1 MRRALPGLLFLALT
15 ASSLHAAD
23 DAPQWARDAAA
34 QAVPSYAAKVNSVV
48 LLQEEVVT
56 VDADGRRV
64 MRERGAIKILQ
75 SGGESIEAYRTYNTK
90 TGRIQNFQGWLLPPA
105 GKATAYAKNRIADVA
120 LSRDYVYDEAR
131 AKVLECGSAAPGS
144 VFAWEVTEEEK
155 TIFTQDGFHFQHQSP
170 VLQSRF
176 ILNMP
181 AGWEARG
188 TVFNHEKLDPQVSGT
203 TYTWELRNLPWIE
216 HEDYSPSLSAL
227 APRLVVS
234 YFPPTG
240 NPGGLQGLKD
250 WTAVSTWLAPL
261 VDPPA
266 AVTDAIRAKALQLT
280 ANAPGELDKIRAIAA
295 FAQQTNYVEVS
306 LNVTRGGG
314 YTPRAASESL
324 ARNYG
329 DCKDKATLMRALLKA
344 VGIDAYLTTI
354 SADDRTYVR
363 PEWASPFQ
371 FNHAIIA
378 VKVSDAVKL
387 PTVIPDSPL
396 GHLLIFDPTDP
407 ITPIGGLP
415 IDEQGSYALVIA
427 GPSGALLKMPLLPA
441 NDNRTESTVEA
452 VMDADGRLK
461 ARLQR
466 QYFGQSGIPLRA
478 VVKLRGSD
486 DLKKRFERGFT
497 RRLGGVT
504 LNSVTTEGKPE
515 DNRLAVN
522 LDLAAERFGQMM
534 QGRLLIVRPGELS
547 SGGDYYFN
555 SRQRSSPVKLEA
567 DLRRDSIKVKLPAG
581 FKLDEL
587 PAPAKVESPY
597 GSIEATWAVRDGEI
611 VMDQTLEIRETV
623 VPVSDFAKVR
633 AFFDQ
638 VGGVQ
643 SAPVVLVRQ

>member
-1 MRRALPGLLFLALT
+1 MRRALLFLAV
-15 ASSLHAAD
+15 AGALHAAD
-23 DAPQWARDAAA
+23 DAPQWVRDAAA
-34 QAVPSYAAKVNSVV
+34 QSVPSYAAKVTSVI
-48 LLQEEVVT
+48 LLKEEMVT

-64 MRERGAIKILQ
+64 MRERVAIKIIQ
-75 SGGESIEAYRTYNTK
+75 PGGESIEAYRTYNTK
-90 TGRIQNFQGWLLPPA
+90 TGRIQNFQGWLLPPS
-105 GKATAYAKNRIADVA
+105 GKAIPYAKNRIADVA
-120 LSRDYVYDEAR
+120 LSHDYVYDEAR
-131 AKVLECGSAAPGS
+131 AKVLECGSAVPGS

-155 TIFTQDGFHFQHQSP
+155 TIFTQDGFSFQRQTP
-170 VLQSRF
+170 VLTSRF

-188 TVFNHEKLDPQVSGT
+188 TVFNHDKLDPQVSGT
-203 TYTWELRNLPWIE
+203 SYTWELRNLPWIE
-216 HEDYSPSLSAL
+216 REDYSPSLSAL

-234 YFPPTG
+234 YFPPAG

-261 VDPPA
+261 VDPAA
-266 AVTDAIRAKALQLT
+266 AVTDAVRAKALQLT

-378 VKVSDAVKL
+378 VKVSDALKL
-387 PTVIPDSPL
+387 STVIPDSPL
-396 GHLLIFDPTDP
+396 GRLLIFDPTDP
-407 ITPIGGLP
+407 VTPVGGLP
-415 IDEQGSYALVIA
+415 TDEQGSYALVIA
-427 GPSGALLKMPLLPA
+427 GPNGALLKMPLLPA
-441 NDNRTESTVEA
+441 TDNRTESTAEA
-452 VMDADGRLK
+452 VMDSNGRIT

-478 VVKLRGSD
+478 VVKLRGND
-486 DLKKRFERGFT
+486 DLKKRFERGLT

-504 LNSVTTEGKPE
+504 LNSITTEGTPE
-515 DNRLAVN
+515 ENRLGVN
-522 LDLAAERFGQMM
+522 LDLAADRFGQMM
-534 QGRLLIVRPGELS
+534 QGRLLVVRPGELS
-547 SGGDYYFN
+547 SGGDYYFS

-567 DLRRDSIKVKLPAG
+567 DLRRDSIKVKLPPG

-587 PAPAKVESPY
+587 PSPAKVDSPY
-597 GSIEATWAVRDGEI
+597 GSIQATWAVRDGEI
-611 VMDQTLEIRETV
+611 VMEQTLEIRETV
-623 VPVSDFAKVR
+623 APVSDFAKVR
-633 AFFDQ
+633 EFFDQ